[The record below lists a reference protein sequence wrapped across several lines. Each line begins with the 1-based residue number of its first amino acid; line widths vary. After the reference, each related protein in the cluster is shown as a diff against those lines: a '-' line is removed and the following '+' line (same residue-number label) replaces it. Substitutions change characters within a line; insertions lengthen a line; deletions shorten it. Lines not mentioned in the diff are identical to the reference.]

1 MEEGKQMN
9 DNIKN
14 TVNYFKGSSIA
25 ASILLIGSL
34 YLGQRFGF
42 EWWNYVMIIIGFIEI
57 WGDQ

>member
-1 MEEGKQMN
+1 MN